1 MSNTAIQLKKSGVT
15 GNTPSGLAFGEVA
28 LNYADGK
35 LFYKNSLGGTSYISN
50 QFSFDTINSNNSL
63 IFAGSGSD
71 TLSFVAGNNVTI
83 STNTTTKTI
92 TINASVSGGSDPG
105 PAFDRANSA
114 FVTANSAASFA
125 NDAFLR
131 ANASYDSQNTTAS
144 FANGAFVV
152 ANSSATFANGAFDR
166 ANAAYN
172 AANTATDPWVR
183 TQANNAYDKAN
194 SAGSFANGAFD
205 VANSAASFA
214 NGAFTQANSNYT
226 SAVTKLNVTHSG
238 ASAYLIDQY
247 SGNNPSIYISGGETI
262 AFNLDISGHPFLIR
276 QSSGGTNISDGLTH
290 VSSSGVVTTGSNA
303 QGKESGILFWKVPF
317 SLVESTY
324 VYQCQY
330 HSGMVGNIIIQQPVS
345 FVASNT
351 TLAFSLANGAFDR
364 ANSAASFANGAFIT
378 ANSGATFAN
387 GAFVTANSGASFANG
402 AFDRANSAASFA
414 NGSFVT
420 ANSGAMFANGAFD
433 RANAAY
439 AFANTIS
446 GGSSVDNVARNSA
459 NSAEFFANGAFITAN
474 SAASFANGAF
484 DRANAAFAKANTGTT
499 ALDVNSDIV
508 AFTIAFS

>member
-1 MSNTAIQLKKSGVT
+1 MSDNTVIQLKKSADT
-15 GNTPSGLAFGEVA
+15 GNTPASANLAYGELA

-105 PAFDRANSA
+105 PAFDRANGA

-364 ANSAASFANGAFIT
+364 ANSAASFANGAFVT

-387 GAFVTANSGASFANG
+387 GAFNAANSGAMFANG
-402 AFDRANSAASFA
+402 AFNA
-414 NGSFVT
+414 